1 MLSPLFK
8 ANFNSLSVAS
18 LSKREHVRI
27 ECTFR
32 TFFKHSYNNHLKT
45 KLHLEGRRKE
55 RKDKKI
61 LDKCPHCLYT
71 TKAYTS
77 MQTHIIRN
85 HMSQEEQ
92 KEKFTYYCEHCKIG
106 TLSKAQHSRHLQS
119 KRHKEKLIY
128 LCVNK

>member
-1 MLSPLFK
+1 MVLENK
-8 ANFNSLSVAS
+8 EYICE
-18 LSKREHVRI
+18 KCR
-27 ECTFR
+27 FR
-32 TFFKHSYNNHLKT
+32 TYFKHSYNTHLKT

-85 HMSQEEQ
+85 HMSVDEQ
-92 KEKFTYYCEHCKIG
+92 KEKFTYYCGYCKIG
-106 TLSKAQHSRHLQS
+106 TLSRAQHNRHLQS

-128 LCVNK
+128 LGINQQ